1 MKLVKI
7 GKTMVAGLCI
17 AATLA
22 GAALPTMALSPAG
35 YTSLAQIEEMNDA
48 DPAKVQAIKDALANV
63 KIVHDSQNDSWELS
77 SNYEDYEIDSRF
89 NYVMPWLDV
98 SNGYN
103 NVSFGLLLMSQD
115 NEGFYYW
122 TKADILTDSI
132 ESSKFTLSYES
143 SKVSRTYSQEDKNYT
158 EILAFVGNDDT
169 INNLRELLSHETI
182 YMRFNGNQV
191 NNHRRTVTSL
201 MNQENKQGITDIIN
215 LYDLLNSATPEERAA
230 ALNG

>member
-35 YTSLAQIEEMNDA
+35 YTSLAQIEEMNNA

-132 ESSKFTLSYES
+132 ESSEFILSYES
-143 SKVSRTYSQEDKNYT
+143 SKVSRTYSQEDKNYS
-158 EILAFVGNDDT
+158 EVLAFMGNDDT